1 MDRVLKKN
9 QASCACT
16 PLAPIGPAGRG
27 KNTLPPVQY
36 AFGDFLLNS
45 SRVLFHKDKRLSI
58 SPKELGVLSLLLESA
73 GELVTKAQ
81 IIHEV
86 WYGGNVG
93 EESLTRCIYV
103 LRRILQEE
111 KDHRYIDT
119 VYGKGYRFTLPVT
132 RILPAR
138 PGMPARCVLAVFPF
152 RLAGDIDTVGL
163 QDAIVQ
169 QLAPCSPLGLH
180 VLPTS
185 LTMNCRTTDATLQ
198 LLDKIR
204 PDYYLTG
211 YELNLGGAPSLRIE
225 LMRAEDHLV
234 LLRERVAKAHLGD
247 EGRFLR
253 TLKPL
258 ILGALPGMKA
268 MGLAAGKTAEG
279 EIGQSA
285 MPGQE
290 ERKK

>member
-1 MDRVLKKN
+1 MDIALKKD
-9 QASCACT
+9 QASYACT
-16 PLAPIGPAGRG
+16 PLAPIGPAGGG
-27 KNTLPPVQY
+27 KHSLPPVQY

-111 KDHRYIDT
+111 KDRRYIDT

-185 LTMNCRTTDATLQ
+185 LTMNCLTTDATLQ

-234 LLRERVAKAHLGD
+234 LLRERVAKDHLGGD
-247 EGRFLR
+247 GRFLQ
-253 TLKPL
+253 TLKPM

-268 MGLAAGKTAEG
+268 MGLAVGNSTETEPG
-279 EIGQSA
+279 GPCMTGQDEI
-285 MPGQE
+285 
-290 ERKK
+290 RK

>member
-1 MDRVLKKN
+1 M
-9 QASCACT
+9 
-16 PLAPIGPAGRG
+16 
-27 KNTLPPVQY
+27 
-36 AFGDFLLNS
+36 
-45 SRVLFHKDKRLSI
+45 
-58 SPKELGVLSLLLESA
+58 
-73 GELVTKAQ
+73 
-81 IIHEV
+81 
-86 WYGGNVG
+86 
-93 EESLTRCIYV
+93 
-103 LRRILQEE
+103 
-111 KDHRYIDT
+111 
-119 VYGKGYRFTLPVT
+119 T

-163 QDAIVQ
+163 QQDAIVQ

-211 YELNLGGAPSLRIE
+211 YELNFGGAPSLRIE

-234 LLRERVAKAHLGD
+234 VLRERVAKAQLGGD
-247 EGRFLR
+247 GSFLH
-253 TLKPL
+253 TLKSL
-258 ILGALPGMKA
+258 ILGVLPDMKA
-268 MGLAAGKTAEG
+268 MGLAAGKTAETEPG
-279 EIGQSA
+279 PSFMSGQD
-285 MPGQE
+285 